1 MIRCIKGKSCHSADT
16 LMQSPKSSSDIMIST
31 KTVYQEL
38 RGKGFHDPCH
48 KGSWSCRCDV
58 QVRQCVC
65 RSSVCCDSGHFYN
78 LLDGLAIM
86 KQRHFMCIQGSTFSS
101 L

>member
-1 MIRCIKGKSCHSADT
+1 MIRCILGKSCHSADT

-48 KGSWSCRCDV
+48 KGS
-58 QVRQCVC
+58 
-65 RSSVCCDSGHFYN
+65 SVCCDSGHFYN